1 MAAPIAA
8 FKVCHDVSADLLT
21 DSVLSAINTEATPGS
36 AKSVAAKGAL
46 AACTVSAKKNGPPAC
61 TIVLTVNV
69 QVSGSAIAVSA
80 LIVIGARTCVAC
92 RALVLDIFRP
102 VCRRFIG
109 KFSESCKRMNPAV
122 MTIVPVKANGIVA
135 DAHDLLGR
143 NIGTY
148 GFWIKQWAAAH
159 LFDTQRTLAGQA

>member
-21 DSVLSAINTEATPGS
+21 DTVLSAINTEATPCNS
-36 AKSVAAKGAL
+36 NSVAAKGEL
-46 AACTVSAKKNGPPAC
+46 AACTVSVKKKGPPAW
-61 TIVLTVNV
+61 TIVLTVNL

-80 LIVIGARTCVAC
+80 LIEIGACTCVAC

-102 VCRRFIG
+102 ICGSFIG
-109 KFSESCKRMNPAV
+109 KFSESGKSVNPAV
-122 MTIVPVKANGIVA
+122 VTIVPVKANGIVT
-135 DAHDLLGR
+135 DTHDLLGG

-148 GFWIKQWAAAH
+148 GFWIQ
-159 LFDTQRTLAGQA
+159 